1 MIIKKFLTK
10 TFCFTL
16 LTTLIIGCGEN
27 KNPGDQGQ
35 VSSDETQSQSTDAR
49 FGGAQLVMP
58 PDTINANPT
67 SNANR
72 NAYFGDLHVHTN
84 YSFDAF
90 AFGTVASPY
99 DAYRFAKG
107 EAIKHPSGFDVQL
120 NAPLDFYAVTDHA
133 MFLGAVKAAA
143 DTSTVFSRQDHV
155 QGLHNL
161 NAPENQNFESVPQR
175 ITAFSTFLPDTLAK
189 VVNGSIDPDLVNQI
203 AKDAWTD
210 TIRAAEA
217 FNDPGDFTTFVAYE
231 FTSSTDDRGN
241 LHRNVIFQGAD
252 RLPAMPFSRFHS
264 QNPEGLWDWMDG
276 LRQNGIEALAI
287 PHNSNGSNGQMFKLV
302 DWASNPVD
310 DAWARKRIRNEPLV
324 EVTQVKGTSETHP
337 FLSDSDEWADFE
349 IMPYRVAT
357 NLPSEPKGSY
367 AREALLDGLALAEA
381 GITNAYQFGLVGATD
396 THVGASSLD
405 ESNFFSKVGLLDAD
419 GERRGSVP
427 IDAGTAEVIRSAGR
441 LNVEEINGRNYAT
454 GGYETWSASGLTG
467 VWAEENTREAL
478 YEALRRK
485 EVFATSGPRIKIR
498 LFAGYDYGEND
509 EIADRYAKGVPMGAE
524 LHGAD
529 GRAPILV
536 ASALQDPNSAAL
548 QRLQIVKGWVAS
560 GQTHEQV
567 YDVAC
572 SDGGKLDPVTHRCP
586 DNNAQVDLSD
596 CSITENVGAPNLEV
610 VWKDPDHNPEHRA
623 FYYARVLENP
633 TCRWSTWDAIKAG
646 VEPRPDLK
654 KTLQER
660 AWTSPIWV
668 MPLS

>member
-1 MIIKKFLTK
+1 
-10 TFCFTL
+10 
-16 LTTLIIGCGEN
+16 
-27 KNPGDQGQ
+27 
-35 VSSDETQSQSTDAR
+35 
-49 FGGAQLVMP
+49 
-58 PDTINANPT
+58 
-67 SNANR
+67 
-72 NAYFGDLHVHTN
+72 
-84 YSFDAF
+84 
-90 AFGTVASPY
+90 
-99 DAYRFAKG
+99 
-107 EAIKHPSGFDVQL
+107 
-120 NAPLDFYAVTDHA
+120 
-133 MFLGAVKAAA
+133 
-143 DTSTVFSRQDHV
+143 
-155 QGLHNL
+155 
-161 NAPENQNFESVPQR
+161 
-175 ITAFSTFLPDTLAK
+175 
-189 VVNGSIDPDLVNQI
+189 
-203 AKDAWTD
+203 
-210 TIRAAEA
+210 
-217 FNDPGDFTTFVAYE
+217 
-231 FTSSTDDRGN
+231 
-241 LHRNVIFQGAD
+241 
-252 RLPAMPFSRFHS
+252 
-264 QNPEGLWDWMDG
+264 MDG

-524 LHGAD
+524 PVSYTHL
-529 GRAPILV
+529 RA
-536 ASALQDPNSAAL
+536 
-548 QRLQIVKGWVAS
+548 
-560 GQTHEQV
+560 HE
-567 YDVAC
+567 
-572 SDGGKLDPVTHRCP
+572 T
-586 DNNAQVDLSD
+586 
-596 CSITENVGAPNLEV
+596 
-610 VWKDPDHNPEHRA
+610 
-623 FYYARVLENP
+623 
-633 TCRWSTWDAIKAG
+633 
-646 VEPRPDLK
+646 
-654 KTLQER
+654 
-660 AWTSPIWV
+660 
-668 MPLS
+668 

>member
-1 MIIKKFLTK
+1 MIIRKFLTK
-10 TFCFTL
+10 TFCFAF
-16 LTTLIIGCGEN
+16 LTTLIVGCGGN
-27 KNPGDQGQ
+27 KNPSDQGE

-58 PDTINANPT
+58 PDTINANPA

-189 VVNGSIDPDLVNQI
+189 VANGNIDPDLVNQI

-572 SDGGKLDPVTHRCP
+572 SDGGQVDPVTHRCP
-586 DNNAQVDLSD
+586 DNGAEVDLSD

-623 FYYARVLENP
+623 FYYARALENP